1 MRGKKYRNW
10 ENSFAF
16 NKLIKQLLSW
26 IELPIKK
33 HSTLNTAVNFF
44 ETLAKEEEFP
54 LSLDQL
60 KSLIVDPS
68 VFAGKASEQSES
80 VTQSIKKVTA
90 SKISKVE
97 LTQLR

>member
-33 HSTLNTAVNFF
+33 HSILTLLVMIKLIKAQFSIILRNLLRTAACKDITELFLLMVKL
-44 ETLAKEEEFP
+44 EPVKHILYK
-54 LSLDQL
+54 DL
-60 KSLIVDPS
+60 KLI
-68 VFAGKASEQSES
+68 
-80 VTQSIKKVTA
+80 
-90 SKISKVE
+90 
-97 LTQLR
+97 